1 MFRNEAGKADHWILV
16 SRNSGRECTGRR
28 NLCCSFRHGTL
39 CVSRFEKPR
48 LGISGLC
55 RSKKKTLH
63 DDSGHGTHVAGIL
76 AGDSNIS
83 RGYGGGCLCESNIL
97 SELLIFRGSKT
108 EFGKKP
114 EKMDKYGIQ

>member
-1 MFRNEAGKADHWILV
+1 MKQAKQIIGYWCQEILEGNALGDGICV
-16 SRNSGRECTGRR
+16 AVLDTELCAYPDLKSRVLEFQDFVGQ
-28 NLCCSFRHGTL
+28 
-39 CVSRFEKPR
+39 
-48 LGISGLC
+48 
-55 RSKKKTLH
+55 KKTLH
-63 DDSGHGTHVAGIL
+63 DDRGHVTHVAGIL